1 MKTLKISYLLFNRKP
16 NSHSGILFVNKF
28 KIANKSLIFS
38 IFLFNSN
45 SESGFN
51 LVKMPI
57 K

>member
-1 MKTLKISYLLFNRKP
+1 MKALKISYFLFNRKP

-28 KIANKSLIFS
+28 KTANKSLIFS
-38 IFLFNSN
+38 MFLFNSN